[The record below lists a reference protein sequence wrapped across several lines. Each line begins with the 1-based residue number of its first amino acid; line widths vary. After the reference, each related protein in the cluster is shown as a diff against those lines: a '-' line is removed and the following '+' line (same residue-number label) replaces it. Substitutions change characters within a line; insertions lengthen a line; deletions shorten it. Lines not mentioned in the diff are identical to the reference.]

1 MSIIFWQ
8 LFLIGILLFTI
19 YSLYQVSQSKES
31 SNQKLL
37 YAFLILFFPL
47 LGSLFY
53 FFVSRNKQ
61 RAN

>member
-1 MSIIFWQ
+1 MSILFWQ
-8 LFLIGILLFTI
+8 VLLIALFLFTI
-19 YSLYQVSQSKES
+19 YNLYKVSQSKES
-31 SNQKLL
+31 TSQKLL

-61 RAN
+61 KIN